1 MLQSRL
7 HNGQLHHVDII
18 QAGQHIEDSE
28 PINHKL
34 YILFRFHHDA
44 LAEFQIDNMDFPG
57 IHHYKVCRPETSFH
71 TFIKADLQFHADERI
86 GAFLPC
92 RLNLFNSVGSVIL
105 YRFHQFIRIIIR
117 DRPLGPF
124 LQMFFDKVFRHLMSG
139 SPLCRIRGLLI
150 RKLLFQLK
158 GGRAA

>member
-1 MLQSRL
+1 MSTENRTKVIVPCRL
-7 HNGQLHHVDII
+7 SYAHLWEPDSVNGSELKYSVSCII
-18 QAGQHIEDSE
+18 DKKDKDTVATVSYTH
-28 PINHKL
+28 L
-34 YILFRFHHDA
+34 
-44 LAEFQIDNMDFPG
+44 
-57 IHHYKVCRPETSFH
+57 
-71 TFIKADLQFHADERI
+71 ADERI

-92 RLNLFNSVGSVIL
+92 RLTLFNSVGSVIL